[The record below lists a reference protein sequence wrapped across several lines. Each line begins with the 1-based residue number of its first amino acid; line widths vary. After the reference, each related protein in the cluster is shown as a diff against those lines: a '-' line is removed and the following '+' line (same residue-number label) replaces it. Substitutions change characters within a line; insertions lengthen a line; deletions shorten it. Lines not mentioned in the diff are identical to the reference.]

1 MKCNKPYFDASAFTE
16 HQEVQKYRKLSA
28 FWNLI
33 IPMNG
38 GSKRFM
44 YDRSRI

>member
-1 MKCNKPYFDASAFTE
+1 MHYSKPYFDVSTFTE
-16 HQEVQKYRKLSA
+16 HQEVQKYMKLSA

-38 GSKRFM
+38 GCKTFV